1 MAGAACQQHQFIV
14 YTIFFSIYLCIEM
27 PSFGIIS
34 KEKIKI
40 HICQH
45 APAPLAHASISYVH
59 LLPRFFF

>member
-14 YTIFFSIYLCIEM
+14 YTIFFIYLCSEM

-45 APAPLAHASISYVH
+45 APAPLAHASISYIH
-59 LLPRFFF
+59 FLPRFFF